1 MDEVVLFDIPSTPR
15 CHGWSLN
22 PWKTR
27 MALNYKNVPY
37 KTEWTEFPDLEPK
50 FKELGI
56 APNEQGRAYTS
67 PAIKLDRSTYIQ
79 DSAKIAL
86 ELEKRYP
93 HPSLY
98 LDSSLLPMAYEA
110 VTAILVI
117 YRPISMCKVLP
128 KLLNRRSA
136 DYISRTRTEALK
148 KSLEEQAKG
157 PDAEEAW
164 KKMKGPLEDLAA
176 LIKGK
181 GGPFMM
187 GKTPSYADFVIT
199 SFLYYIRRIDQNDF
213 DGMIAIDSALSD
225 IFEACEPWF
234 LKDD

>member
-50 FKELGI
+50 FKELYLYPFLQRLCSTAQSSWQNLLKASLANTRNSGI

-67 PAIKLDRSTYIQ
+67 PAINLDSSTYIQ
-79 DSAKIAL
+79 NSAKIAP

-93 HPSLY
+93 YPSLY
-98 LDSSLLPMAYEA
+98 LDSPLLPMAYEA

-128 KLLNRRSA
+128 KLLNEGSA
-136 DYISRTRTEALK
+136 DYISRTRTETLK
-148 KSLEEQAKG
+148 KSLEEHAKD
-157 PDAEEAW
+157 PDGEEAW
-164 KKMKGPLEDLAA
+164 KKMKGPLEELAV
-176 LIKGK
+176 LIKRE

-187 GKTPSYADFVIT
+187 GKTRKPFI
-199 SFLYYIRRIDQNDF
+199 SF
-213 DGMIAIDSALSD
+213 
-225 IFEACEPWF
+225 
-234 LKDD
+234 